1 MCSAN
6 LPAPGPRVRRLGRA
20 ALVCGA
26 CAIVFYI
33 VLEVFLR
40 VPAFNGATQIRPA
53 SGVGPVLGL
62 FFGAPGILGCALGN
76 LVSDAHYE
84 SAPIVLL
91 VYFAV
96 QLAYNA
102 MPRLAWRRLF
112 PEDERPVL
120 SSPSRIM
127 AFMLLSLADAALV
140 TLLLMPLEFD
150 AMQALN
156 IHAVRLLNNF
166 LSLMYVGTPLLLAL
180 GHLGSRRTS
189 ATLAQR
195 VSLIML
201 AFAVVASLSVL
212 AAFVASQM
220 RSMMAE
226 DHFAEAVAIVYIALA
241 AITVCCFTAASA
253 LLYLVQGKLAQP
265 IDLLAQDARSF
276 AERFEV
282 QGPRA
287 AAEGGMDIALPDER
301 PLPEIRELVD
311 ASNSMR
317 RDLGRSVLASEE
329 AVRERERVSAELD
342 VATTIQLASLPR
354 AFADLGG
361 VHAASIDAFMCPA
374 REVGGDFYDCFPL
387 PGDRL
392 CLLVADV
399 SDKGMPAALFMMRAM
414 AEIRECI
421 RGSVSLGKAFTYANA
436 HLCQQNDSMLFVTAF
451 ACVLDAVTG
460 ELEYVNAGHMR
471 PWRFCGLFE
480 DGWQEVPAG
489 LPLGAMDW
497 FDFESRRAALVPGE
511 GMLLYT
517 DGVTEARN
525 ASGELFGDDRLASL
539 VRGVTA
545 DMAAPADAAANA
557 PAGAVLIDAATD
569 DAPAAAAGAEGAPA
583 SADAPAARVCR
594 AVRDGVERFA
604 AGAEQADDIT
614 ACSFVWLPGAR
625 TVVAEPCDEEC
636 PRLQAAAR
644 AAAGSCSAGV
654 ISAASAQAIDLVV
667 EELFI
672 NIVRHAFP
680 DGNPVP
686 VRARFAFDE
695 ARGALHIVLA
705 DAGVPFD
712 PTEPPVPR
720 VSGDGADLEPGGLG
734 ILLVRSKTEAL
745 WYRREGG
752 FNVVHALM
760 SVEL

>member
-1 MCSAN
+1 M
-6 LPAPGPRVRRLGRA
+6 RRLGRA

-33 VLEVFLR
+33 VLKVFLR

-62 FFGAPGILGCALGN
+62 FFGAPGIVGCALGN

-212 AAFVASQM
+212 AAFVAPQM

-329 AVRERERVSAELD
+329 AARERERVSAELD

-557 PAGAVLIDAATD
+557 PAGAVLIDASTD

-583 SADAPAARVCR
+583 SADALAARVCR

-625 TVVAEPCDEEC
+625 TVAAEPCDEEC

-686 VRARFAFDE
+686 VRAGFAFDE

-712 PTEPPVPR
+712 PTEPPAPR

>member
-33 VLEVFLR
+33 ILEVFLR

-156 IHAVRLLNNF
+156 IHVVRLLNNF

-180 GHLGSRRTS
+180 GHLGRRRTS

-212 AAFVASQM
+212 AAFVAPQM

-282 QGPRA
+282 QGPCA

-301 PLPEIRELVD
+301 PLPEIQELRD
-311 ASNSMR
+311 ASNAMR

-329 AVRERERVSAELD
+329 AARERERVSAELD

-361 VHAASIDAFMCPA
+361 VHAASVDAFMCPA

-460 ELEYVNAGHMR
+460 EFEYVNAGHMR

-712 PTEPPVPR
+712 PTEPPAPR

-752 FNVVHALM
+752 FNMVHALM

>member
-6 LPAPGPRVRRLGRA
+6 LPAPGLRVRRLGRA

-26 CAIVFYI
+26 CAIVFHI

-212 AAFVASQM
+212 AAFVAPQM

-301 PLPEIRELVD
+301 PLPEIQELRD
-311 ASNSMR
+311 ASNAMR

-387 PGDRL
+387 PGDRF

-525 ASGELFGDDRLASL
+525 ASGELFGDDRLALL

-557 PAGAVLIDAATD
+557 PAGAVLIDASTD

-686 VRARFAFDE
+686 VRAGFAFDE

-712 PTEPPVPR
+712 PTEPPAPR

>member
-180 GHLGSRRTS
+180 GHLGSLRTS

-212 AAFVASQM
+212 AAFVAPQM

-226 DHFAEAVAIVYIALA
+226 DHFAEAVAIVYVALA

-517 DGVTEARN
+517 DGVTEARS

-712 PTEPPVPR
+712 PTEPPAPR

>member
-212 AAFVASQM
+212 AAFVAPQM

-301 PLPEIRELVD
+301 PLPEIQELRD
-311 ASNSMR
+311 ASNAMR

-471 PWRFCGLFE
+471 PWHFCGLFE

-712 PTEPPVPR
+712 PTEPPAPR
-720 VSGDGADLEPGGLG
+720 VSGDGVDLEPGGLG

>member
-1 MCSAN
+1 MSWASG
-6 LPAPGPRVRRLGRA
+6 LPRGRGLRRAVLA
-20 ALVCGA
+20 CLA
-26 CAIVFYI
+26 CAVAYFV
-33 VLEVFLR
+33 VLEAFLM

-62 FFGAPGILGCALGN
+62 FFGVPGILGSALGN
-76 LVSDAHYE
+76 LVSDARYD
-84 SAPIVLL
+84 SNVPVLL
-91 VYFAV
+91 VYFAI
-96 QLAYNA
+96 QLVYDGL
-102 MPRLAWRRLF
+102 PRLVWRRFF
-112 PEDERPVL
+112 PGDERPAL
-120 SSPSRIM
+120 TSSSRIM
-127 AFMLLSLADAALV
+127 AFMLVSFADALAV
-140 TLLLMPLEFD
+140 TLLLAPLEFD

-156 IHAVRLLNNF
+156 IHVVRLLNNF
-166 LSLMYVGTPLLLAL
+166 LSLMYVGTPLLLVLDRVAR
-180 GHLGSRRTS
+180 GCEP

-195 VSLIML
+195 ISLIML
-201 AFAVVASLSVL
+201 AFAVVASLAVL
-212 AAFVASQM
+212 AAFVAPQVGV
-220 RSMMAE
+220 MMTA
-226 DHFAEAVAIVYIALA
+226 DRFAEVVAVVYVALA
-241 AITVCCFTAASA
+241 VITVCCFTAASV
-253 LLYLVQGKLAQP
+253 LLHLVHRKLARP
-265 IDLLAQDARSF
+265 LDVLADDARSF
-276 AERFEV
+276 TGRFDE
-282 QGPRA
+282 QGPGA
-287 AAEGGMDIALPDER
+287 AAGGDMDLVLADER

-497 FDFESRRAALVPGE
+497 FDCESRRAALVPGE

-525 ASGELFGDDRLASL
+525 ASGEFFGDDRLASL

-545 DMAAPADAAANA
+545 DMAAPADAAAN
-557 PAGAVLIDAATD
+557 
-569 DAPAAAAGAEGAPA
+569 APA

-712 PTEPPVPR
+712 PTEPPAPR

>member
-112 PEDERPVL
+112 PEDERPAL

-212 AAFVASQM
+212 AAFVAPQM

-226 DHFAEAVAIVYIALA
+226 DHFAEAVAIVYVALA

-301 PLPEIRELVD
+301 PLPEIQELRD
-311 ASNSMR
+311 ASNAMR

-636 PRLQAAAR
+636 PRLQTAAR

-654 ISAASAQAIDLVV
+654 ISTASAQAIDLVV

-680 DGNPVP
+680 DGSPVP

-712 PTEPPVPR
+712 PTEPPAPR

>member
-140 TLLLMPLEFD
+140 TLLLIPLEFD

-212 AAFVASQM
+212 AAFVAPQM

-301 PLPEIRELVD
+301 PLPEIQELRD
-311 ASNSMR
+311 ASNAMR

-583 SADAPAARVCR
+583 SA
-594 AVRDGVERFA
+594 
-604 AGAEQADDIT
+604 
-614 ACSFVWLPGAR
+614 
-625 TVVAEPCDEEC
+625 
-636 PRLQAAAR
+636 
-644 AAAGSCSAGV
+644 
-654 ISAASAQAIDLVV
+654 
-667 EELFI
+667 
-672 NIVRHAFP
+672 
-680 DGNPVP
+680 
-686 VRARFAFDE
+686 
-695 ARGALHIVLA
+695 
-705 DAGVPFD
+705 
-712 PTEPPVPR
+712 
-720 VSGDGADLEPGGLG
+720 
-734 ILLVRSKTEAL
+734 
-745 WYRREGG
+745 
-752 FNVVHALM
+752 
-760 SVEL
+760 

>member
-6 LPAPGPRVRRLGRA
+6 LPAPGPRVRRLGCA

-40 VPAFNGATQIRPA
+40 VPAFNGSTQIRPA

-102 MPRLAWRRLF
+102 MPRLAWGRLF

-140 TLLLMPLEFD
+140 TLLLVPLEFD

-212 AAFVASQM
+212 AAFVAPQM

-301 PLPEIRELVD
+301 PLPEIQELRD
-311 ASNSMR
+311 ASNAMR

-329 AVRERERVSAELD
+329 AVREQERVSAELD
-342 VATTIQLASLPR
+342 VAASIQLASLPR
-354 AFADLGG
+354 AFADLGSA
-361 VHAASIDAFMCPA
+361 HAASVDAFMRPA

-387 PGDRL
+387 SGDRL

-414 AEIRECI
+414 AEIRESI
-421 RGSVSLGKAFTYANA
+421 RRSVSLGYAFTSANL

-451 ACVLDAVTG
+451 ACILDAVTG
-460 ELEYVNAGHMR
+460 EVECVNAGHMH
-471 PWRFCGLFE
+471 PWRFLGLME
-480 DGWQEVPAG
+480 DGWQDAPAG
-489 LPLGAMDW
+489 LPLGVMEQYSYQAFRTM
-497 FDFESRRAALVPGE
+497 FVPGE

-525 ASGELFGDDRLASL
+525 EAGELFGDERLAGL
-539 VRGVTA
+539 MRE
-545 DMAAPADAAANA
+545 AA
-557 PAGAVLIDAATD
+557 
-569 DAPAAAAGAEGAPA
+569 
-583 SADAPAARVCR
+583 R
-594 AVRDGVERFA
+594 AVRADEARAFEASRVSRALSTGIEAFSQGA
-604 AGAEQADDIT
+604 AQSDDIT
-614 ACSFVWLPGAR
+614 ACVFAWLPATR
-625 TVVAEPCDEEC
+625 LVTVMPRDEEC
-636 PRLQAAAR
+636 HRLQAEAHVAAEL
-644 AAAGSCSAGV
+644 AGV
-654 ISAASAQAIDLVV
+654 DSMNPASAQNIDLVI

-680 DGNPVP
+680 DTQDRPP
-686 VRARFAFDE
+686 VRAYLSLDE
-695 ARGALHIVLA
+695 MRGMFHLVLV
-705 DAGVPFD
+705 DEGIPFD
-712 PTEPPVPR
+712 PTRAAAER
-720 VSGDGADLEPGGLG
+720 VSGDGAVLEPGGLG
-734 ILLVRSKTEAL
+734 ITLVRSMTSEL
-745 WYRREGG
+745 WYRRAGDC
-752 FNVVHALM
+752 NVLHALM

>member
-6 LPAPGPRVRRLGRA
+6 LPAPGPRVRRLVRA

-33 VLEVFLR
+33 VLKVFLR

-212 AAFVASQM
+212 AAFVAPQM

-287 AAEGGMDIALPDER
+287 AAEGGMDIAPPDER

-329 AVRERERVSAELD
+329 AARERERVSAELD

-557 PAGAVLIDAATD
+557 PAGAVLIDASTD

-583 SADAPAARVCR
+583 SADALAARVCR

-686 VRARFAFDE
+686 VRAGFAFDE

-712 PTEPPVPR
+712 PTEPPAPR

>member
-6 LPAPGPRVRRLGRA
+6 LPAPGLRVRRLGRA

-212 AAFVASQM
+212 AAFVAPQM

-282 QGPRA
+282 QGPCA

-301 PLPEIRELVD
+301 PLPEIQELRD
-311 ASNSMR
+311 ASNAMR

-471 PWRFCGLFE
+471 PWLFCGLFE

-654 ISAASAQAIDLVV
+654 ISTASAQAIDLVV

-712 PTEPPVPR
+712 PTEPPAPR

>member
-1 MCSAN
+1 MSWASG
-6 LPAPGPRVRRLGRA
+6 LPRGRGLRRAVLA
-20 ALVCGA
+20 CLA
-26 CAIVFYI
+26 CAVAYFV
-33 VLEVFLR
+33 VLEAFLM

-62 FFGAPGILGCALGN
+62 FFGVPGILGSALGN
-76 LVSDAHYE
+76 LVSDARYD
-84 SAPIVLL
+84 SNVPVLL
-91 VYFAV
+91 VYFAI
-96 QLAYNA
+96 QLVYDGL
-102 MPRLAWRRLF
+102 PRLVWRRLF
-112 PEDERPVL
+112 PGDERPAL
-120 SSPSRIM
+120 TSSSRIM
-127 AFMLLSLADAALV
+127 AFMLVSFADALVV
-140 TLLLMPLEFD
+140 TLLLVPLEFD

-156 IHAVRLLNNF
+156 IHVVRLLNNF
-166 LSLMYVGTPLLLAL
+166 LSLMYVGTPLLLVL
-180 GHLGSRRTS
+180 GRVARGREP

-195 VSLIML
+195 ISLIML
-201 AFAVVASLSVL
+201 AFAVVASFAVL
-212 AAFVASQM
+212 AAFVAPQVGV
-220 RSMMAE
+220 MMTE
-226 DHFAEAVAIVYIALA
+226 DRFAEVVAVVYVALA
-241 AITVCCFTAASA
+241 VITVCCFTAASV
-253 LLYLVQGKLAQP
+253 LLHMVHRKLARP
-265 IDLLAQDARSF
+265 IDVLADDARSF
-276 AERFEV
+276 TGRFDE
-282 QGPRA
+282 QGPGA
-287 AAEGGMDIALPDER
+287 AAGGDMDLVLADER

-329 AVRERERVSAELD
+329 AARERERVSAELD

-361 VHAASIDAFMCPA
+361 AHAASVDAFMCPA

-489 LPLGAMDW
+489 LPLGVMDW
-497 FDFESRRAALVPGE
+497 FDFESRRATLVPGE

-545 DMAAPADAAANA
+545 DMAAPADATADA
-557 PAGAVLIDAATD
+557 PAGAVPIDAATD

-583 SADAPAARVCR
+583 SADAPAARVCC

-604 AGAEQADDIT
+604 EGAEQADDIT
-614 ACSFVWLPGAR
+614 ACSFVWLPGAC

-654 ISAASAQAIDLVV
+654 ISAASTQAIDLVV

-686 VRARFAFDE
+686 VRARFALDE

-712 PTEPPVPR
+712 PTEPPAPR

>member
-1 MCSAN
+1 MSWASG
-6 LPAPGPRVRRLGRA
+6 LPRGRGLRRAVLA
-20 ALVCGA
+20 CLA
-26 CAIVFYI
+26 CAVAYFV
-33 VLEVFLR
+33 VLEAFLM

-62 FFGAPGILGCALGN
+62 FFGVPGILGSALGN
-76 LVSDAHYE
+76 LVSDARYD
-84 SAPIVLL
+84 SNVPVLL
-91 VYFAV
+91 VYFAI
-96 QLAYNA
+96 QLVYDGLT
-102 MPRLAWRRLF
+102 RLVWRRLF
-112 PEDERPVL
+112 PGDERPAL
-120 SSPSRIM
+120 TSSSRIM
-127 AFMLLSLADAALV
+127 AFMLVSFADALAV
-140 TLLLMPLEFD
+140 TLLLAPLEFD

-156 IHAVRLLNNF
+156 IHVVRLLNNF
-166 LSLMYVGTPLLLAL
+166 LSLMYVGTPLLLVLDRVAR
-180 GHLGSRRTS
+180 GREP

-195 VSLIML
+195 ISLIML
-201 AFAVVASLSVL
+201 AFAVVASLAVL
-212 AAFVASQM
+212 AAFVAPQVGV
-220 RSMMAE
+220 MMTE
-226 DHFAEAVAIVYIALA
+226 DRFAEVVAVVYVALA
-241 AITVCCFTAASA
+241 VITVCCFTAASV
-253 LLYLVQGKLAQP
+253 LLHLVHRKLARP
-265 IDLLAQDARSF
+265 IDVLADDARSF
-276 AERFEV
+276 TGRFDE
-282 QGPRA
+282 QGPGA
-287 AAEGGMDIALPDER
+287 AAGGDMDLVLADEH

-557 PAGAVLIDAATD
+557 PA
-569 DAPAAAAGAEGAPA
+569 

-712 PTEPPVPR
+712 PTEPPAPR

>member
-6 LPAPGPRVRRLGRA
+6 LPAPGLRVRRLGRA

-212 AAFVASQM
+212 AAFVAPQM

-241 AITVCCFTAASA
+241 AITVCCFIAASA

-301 PLPEIRELVD
+301 PLPEIQELRD
-311 ASNSMR
+311 ASNAMR

-557 PAGAVLIDAATD
+557 PAGAVLIDASTD

-583 SADAPAARVCR
+583 SADALAARVCR

-686 VRARFAFDE
+686 VRAGFAFDE

-712 PTEPPVPR
+712 PTEPPAPR